1 MAYLL
6 VHFWPGGTA
15 ENYDAEVA
23 AVHPLGGLPIGQQ
36 YHVAGPSEGGFLI
49 AAVWDSKEHME
60 TFVQDILL
68 PAQPVA
74 GGFPNP
80 VVERTAEVFNQLS
93 ASQEARR

>member
-6 VHFWPGGTA
+6 VHFWPEATE
-15 ENYDAEVA
+15 ENYRAEIA
-23 AVHPLGGLPIGQQ
+23 AVHPKEGLPIGQQ

-60 TFVQDILL
+60 TFVQEILL
-68 PAQPVA
+68 PAQPVV

-80 VVERTAEVFNQLS
+80 VVERTAEVFNQQS
-93 ASQEARR
+93 A